1 MDLSQQEL
9 PLTAYFSKNTSQKR
23 KNTAGERSSKR
34 LKAGD
39 VQSTPSLLTRR
50 AKPRVNATQLQ
61 TPAPSTRK
69 HGLRTGIRSVEDAS
83 PRPPVHRKPCE
94 IDLTLSDS
102 DKALAETP
110 WQASQEDGEM
120 ISAPHPLAT
129 PSSSNEVP
137 QKEVVDANRRLLQTS
152 HTCLPTPSTTVR
164 KLIAPKPTHPS
175 PEDSP
180 TAVRSR
186 PSKLNIASAV
196 SHTSPVPFVK
206 PVSHYNTTINNS
218 DTAKFYDD
226 NNPFAL
232 PVNKQPP
239 APHANRHQGAPVEL
253 TATKST
259 FDIPAVDGGPH
270 ATSFQIVPSSQSQ
283 YLLPLEATPTRNRIN
298 RHDDI
303 VPGSQTQEEG
313 EISIGMGPYSFHKS
327 SAKES
332 IKRRSLT
339 TQVVSQSQVEDYR

>member
-9 PLTAYFSKNTSQKR
+9 PLTAYFSKGTSQKR

-34 LKAGD
+34 AKAGD
-39 VQSTPSLLTRR
+39 AQSTPSLLTRR

-61 TPAPSTRK
+61 TPATSTRK
-69 HGLRTGIRSVEDAS
+69 HGPSTGIRSVENVS

-102 DKALAETP
+102 GETLTEAP
-110 WQASQEDGEM
+110 RQARKDGEV
-120 ISAPHPLAT
+120 ISVLHPLAT
-129 PSSSNEVP
+129 PSSNEVTRN
-137 QKEVVDANRRLLQTS
+137 EVVDANRRLLQTS

-164 KLIAPKPTHPS
+164 KLTAPKPTHPS
-175 PEDSP
+175 LEDSP
-180 TAVRSR
+180 TAVRLR

-196 SHTSPVPFVK
+196 SHTRPVPFDK
-206 PVSHYNTTINNS
+206 PVSHHSTTINNLDKS
-218 DTAKFYDD
+218 KLCDD
-226 NNPFAL
+226 DNPFAL

-239 APHANRHQGAPVEL
+239 VPHENWTQRAPL
-253 TATKST
+253 KLIATKSNS
-259 FDIPAVDGGPH
+259 DVC
-270 ATSFQIVPSSQSQ
+270 TSFQMVPSSQSQ
-283 YLLPLEATPTRNRIN
+283 YLLPLEATPTRNRII

-313 EISIGMGPYSFHKS
+313 EIFIGMAPYSLHKS

-332 IKRRSLT
+332 IRRQSLT
-339 TQVVSQSQVEDYR
+339 TQVIPWSLGYCC